1 LGNGQKLGS
10 CYGFGASQT
19 KAIQLLE
26 NQDGNGFEFRNKTR
40 LSAHHLPLLCF
51 SIKTSLYANHA
62 SFYGIPAVVPNFGD
76 NYSYW
81 CRLCI

>member
-26 NQDGNGFEFRNKTR
+26 NQDGNGFEFRNKT
-40 LSAHHLPLLCF
+40 
-51 SIKTSLYANHA
+51 
-62 SFYGIPAVVPNFGD
+62 
-76 NYSYW
+76 
-81 CRLCI
+81 